1 MDTTVWVDMVRGIGS
16 VLFIMAVAGGIA
28 YVGDR
33 VGHQVGRRRLTL
45 FGIRPR
51 YTSTI
56 VAVGTGMLIA
66 FLVTMIALLASNQ
79 VKTAFFKLNQLNEQI
94 DQLQARETALQ
105 NKVDKGQL
113 VVPVDSL
120 MYPYFG
126 TIPRG
131 TPADRRVAIAHTFY
145 DGAVA
150 FINQVGPQL
159 GLKKF
164 VPPAD
169 IEKRLDNLG
178 APDITRES
186 FKSDLLLVCVA
197 DQNLYRND
205 EVHFGLTLI
214 ADTRRAQRGQALAEL
229 TVPGGK
235 GANLNLAINE
245 LQQLVTNVAVDQ
257 HKMGLPPFLGNHVQV
272 VATLPDAAQMQKTI
286 DQPGTYI
293 VTAFAAVDIYPHT
306 GGVPIAVALTRAP

>member
-1 MDTTVWVDMVRGIGS
+1 MDTTVWVDVVRGIGS

-66 FLVTMIALLASNQ
+66 FLVTMIAILASNQ
-79 VKTAFFKLNQLNEQI
+79 VKTAFFKLNQINEQI
-94 DQLQARETALQ
+94 RTLEARESALQ
-105 NKVDKGQL
+105 NKVESGQL

-126 TIPRG
+126 RIPKG
-131 TPADRRVAIAHTFY
+131 TPPAKGASIANAFY
-145 DGAVA
+145 NGAVD

-159 GLKKF
+159 GLKKY
-164 VPPAD
+164 VAPVD
-169 IEKRLDNLG
+169 IEKRLH
-178 APDITRES
+178 DISNEVSSES
-186 FKSDLLLVCVA
+186 PNSDLLLVVVA

-205 EVHFGLTLI
+205 DVHFALSVI
-214 ADTRRAQRGQALAEL
+214 ADVRVAQRGQALAQL
-229 TVPGGK
+229 TIPGGS
-235 GANLNLAINE
+235 GANPTLALNE
-245 LQQLVTNVAVDQ
+245 LQQLVTNVARSR
-257 HKMGLPPFLGNHVQV
+257 MLLPPFLANYVKV
-272 VATLPDAAQMQKTI
+272 VGTYPQLSEMQSMVN
-286 DQPGTYI
+286 QPGRYI
-293 VTAFAAVDIYPHT
+293 MTAFAATDIYPHT
-306 GGVPIAVALTRAP
+306 GGVPIVVALTKAP

>member
-1 MDTTVWVDMVRGIGS
+1 MDTTVWVDLVRGIGS

-66 FLVTMIALLASNQ
+66 LLVTLIAIVASNQ
-79 VKTAFFKLNQLNEQI
+79 VKTAFFKLNQINTQI
-94 DQLQARETALQ
+94 TQLEAREAELQ

-126 TIPRG
+126 TIPKG
-131 TPADRRVAIAHTFY
+131 TPPAGRIEIVRKFY

-150 FINQVGPQL
+150 FINQVGGQL
-159 GLKKF
+159 GLKPY
-164 VPPAD
+164 VAPPD
-169 IEKRLDNLG
+169 IEKRLTDFG
-178 APDITRES
+178 APAVTVES
-186 FKSDLLLVCVA
+186 EKTDLLLVVVA

-205 EVHFGLTLI
+205 DVHFGLTLL
-214 ADTRRAQRGQALAEL
+214 ADTQRARRGEALAAL
-229 TVPGGK
+229 TIPGGQ
-235 GANLNLAINE
+235 GANPNLAVNE
-245 LQQLVTNVAVDQ
+245 LQQLVTNIARTQ
-257 HKMGLPPFLGNHVQV
+257 MKLPPFLANYVKV
-272 VATLPDAAQMQKTI
+272 VGTFPQAAQMQSMVDK
-286 DQPGTYI
+286 PGRY
-293 VTAFAAVDIYPHT
+293 VMTAFAAVDIYPHT
-306 GGVPIAVALTRAP
+306 GGIPIVVALTKAP